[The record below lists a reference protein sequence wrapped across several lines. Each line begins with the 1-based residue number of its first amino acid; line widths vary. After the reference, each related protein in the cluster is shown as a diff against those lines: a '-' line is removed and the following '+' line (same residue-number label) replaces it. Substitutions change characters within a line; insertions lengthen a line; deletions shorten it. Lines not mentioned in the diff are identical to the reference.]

1 MAMQIGSG
9 YLHSFS
15 KTTYSRAV
23 QKPVPSAG
31 GQGEQAEQADRVA
44 ELRTRQQQL
53 QNQILLLRAGTDSAA
68 ATAEMQKAAE
78 TELEEITQKLR
89 AAKGSGV

>member
-31 GQGEQAEQADRVA
+31 GQGEQADRVA